1 MAPCFGGEK
10 EAVEGISMG
19 LPKHIL
25 GKMKSL
31 WKGVG
36 AWAEKFI
43 TEEMQGECGG
53 AEGTRTVW
61 VSLYQETVS
70 VVAFGVTAW
79 VWTPVLPLPGLC
91 NSGTMTGP
99 L

>member
-10 EAVEGISMG
+10 EAVQGISMG

-61 VSLYQETVS
+61 VSLYQETEC
-70 VVAFGVTAW
+70 G
-79 VWTPVLPLPGLC
+79 GLRSHRLGLDSC
-91 NSGTMTGP
+91 APSSW
-99 L
+99 LV

>member
-19 LPKHIL
+19 LAKHIL

-43 TEEMQGECGG
+43 TEEMQGECGVQR
-53 AEGTRTVW
+53 ALEW
-61 VSLYQETVS
+61 
-70 VVAFGVTAW
+70 
-79 VWTPVLPLPGLC
+79 
-91 NSGTMTGP
+91 SGFHFIRKQ
-99 L
+99 